1 MYILSRQMNE
11 YEGKKMKGKERMYN
25 REEYNKRLTPPQSHA
40 YSSSCSYN

>member
-1 MYILSRQMNE
+1 MDEWMW
-11 YEGKKMKGKERMYN
+11 GKKKMKGKERMEKSMYS